1 MQRSESQYPADWLRV
16 AEKDWSRAEYLL
28 ESDDPEAAGFFLQ
41 QAIEKFLKAF
51 LLSHGLKLRRTH
63 DLEALLN
70 EAIEYDASLEI
81 FRSDCQRIT
90 GFYLIERYPLSTETA
105 ITAIDIRESIE
116 RAQALVDKLRK
127 STG

>member
-1 MQRSESQYPADWLRV
+1 MQRSESQYPADWLRL

-28 ESDDPEAAGFFLQ
+28 KSDDTEAAGFFLQ

-51 LLSHGLKLRRTH
+51 LLSHGWKLRRTH

-81 FRSDCQRIT
+81 FRSDCQMIT
-90 GFYLIERYPLSTETA
+90 VFYLIERYPLSTEPVT
-105 ITAIDIRESIE
+105 TETDIRENIE
-116 RAQALVDKLRK
+116 RAKALVDKLRQAI
-127 STG
+127 G

>member
-28 ESDDPEAAGFFLQ
+28 ESHDPEAAGFFLQ

-51 LLSHGLKLRRTH
+51 LLSHGWKLRRTH

-70 EAIEYDASLEI
+70 EAIEYNVSLEI
-81 FRSDCQRIT
+81 FRRDCQRIT
-90 GFYLIERYPLSTETA
+90 VFYLIERYPLSIEPVATET
-105 ITAIDIRESIE
+105 DIRESIE
-116 RAQALVDKLRK
+116 RAKALVEKLRK
-127 STG
+127 AID